1 METIKRMIDDARGHL
16 KAASNQMVD
25 SDRPAIICNH
35 VRDALVSL
43 DIALGEFEVLRKG
56 ELKRD

>member
-1 METIKRMIDDARGHL
+1 MDTIERMIDDARGHL
-16 KAASNQMVD
+16 QAASNQMID
-25 SDRPAIICNH
+25 SDDKIICDH